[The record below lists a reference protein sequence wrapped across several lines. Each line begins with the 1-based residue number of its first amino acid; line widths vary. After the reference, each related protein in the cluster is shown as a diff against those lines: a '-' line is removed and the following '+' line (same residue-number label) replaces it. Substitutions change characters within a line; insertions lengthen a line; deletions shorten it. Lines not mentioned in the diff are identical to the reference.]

1 MDQTH
6 KIYFDYKHQKRWQTL
21 TFYIYQCLSRSFTT
35 TTTAITA
42 TMVNTIPPATIPII
56 RGRLS
61 DWRFGSVEA
70 ATSIPE
76 PVNKIKLSLNVR
88 K

>member
-1 MDQTH
+1 
-6 KIYFDYKHQKRWQTL
+6 
-21 TFYIYQCLSRSFTT
+21 
-35 TTTAITA
+35 
-42 TMVNTIPPATIPII
+42 MVNTIPPATIPII

-70 ATSIPE
+70 APSIPE
-76 PVNKIKLSLNVR
+76 PVNKIELSLNVR